1 MIEIKLTKEEAYL
14 AMFAFLE
21 DYYSRGNSDEIGSM
35 LGSMSLLQD
44 GGTADPAIEQ
54 DWNVAVERVL
64 KEKVNAKLQ
73 LTK

>member
-1 MIEIKLTKEEAYL
+1 MTDMKLTKEEAYL

-21 DYYSRGNSDEIGSM
+21 DYYSRGKSDEIGSM

-54 DWNVAVERVL
+54 DWNDALERVL
-64 KEKVNAKLQ
+64 KGKVNAKLQ
-73 LTK
+73 LNK

>member
-1 MIEIKLTKEEAYL
+1 MTDMKLTKEKAYL

-21 DYYSRGNSDEIGSM
+21 DYYERGKSDEIGSM

-54 DWNVAVERVL
+54 DWNDALERVL
-64 KEKVNAKLQ
+64 KGKVNAKLQ
-73 LTK
+73 LNK